1 MILKD
6 ISRSQ
11 VISPSVVHTNVWLP
25 LKTVSIYTALKSSL
39 WKYFG
44 LLLLLCGCM
53 DRGYYVMMVSIFTSQ
68 SISLHKATTVS
79 NAALRQQ
86 PIRCQWP
93 QLAHNS
99 ALWACFLELK
109 RYQEFVLYHISC
121 SVAWCLIT
129 IYRPSCG
136 TCARNSMILKHCG
149 LVTPW
154 GGIGLCQNWNR

>member
-1 MILKD
+1 MTSLEN
-6 ISRSQ
+6 R
-11 VISPSVVHTNVWLP
+11 VHLHGIEEFIMEIFW
-25 LKTVSIYTALKSSL
+25 IATATL
-39 WKYFG
+39 WMYG
-44 LLLLLCGCM
+44 LFAS
-53 DRGYYVMMVSIFTSQ
+53 RGYYVMMVSIFTSQ

-99 ALWACFLELK
+99 ALWACFLEMK
-109 RYQEFVLYHISC
+109 RYQQFVLYHISC
-121 SVAWCLIT
+121 SVAWCLIA

-136 TCARNSMILKHCG
+136 TCARNSMILKHCD
-149 LVTPW
+149 LVTPC